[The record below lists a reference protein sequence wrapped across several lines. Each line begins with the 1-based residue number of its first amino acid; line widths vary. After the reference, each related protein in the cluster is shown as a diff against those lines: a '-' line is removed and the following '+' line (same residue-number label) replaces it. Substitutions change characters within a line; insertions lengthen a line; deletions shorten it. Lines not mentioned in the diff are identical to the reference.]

1 MLLAIKA
8 AWFLFGFAL
17 AYMAL
22 RLRATHWAV
31 RVLCGLGVLLGMVAG
46 VVGLLFNLQWSMG
59 AHGLGALLFGGAVA
73 ASWVAIAALE
83 MLAKRL
89 AGKKMPEGGKAA
101 PCE

>member
-8 AWFLFGFAL
+8 VWFLFGFAL

-31 RVLCGLGVLLGMVAG
+31 RVLCGLGMLLGMVAG

-73 ASWVAIAALE
+73 ASWVAIAVVERMA
-83 MLAKRL
+83 ARVV
-89 AGKKMPEGGKAA
+89 ARKAA
-101 PCE
+101 PGERVT